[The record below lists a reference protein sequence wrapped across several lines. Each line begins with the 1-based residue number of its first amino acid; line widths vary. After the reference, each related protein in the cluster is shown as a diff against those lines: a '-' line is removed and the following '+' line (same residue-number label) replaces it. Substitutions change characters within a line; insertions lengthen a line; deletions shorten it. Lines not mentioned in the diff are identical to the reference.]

1 MRAYL
6 SHHNLFRGGMRKIA
20 TLILMT
26 TWVCSAIAEPHSIRG
41 WGATNCVEY
50 LKQYQDNP
58 EAVDELVLSWMW
70 GFMSG
75 FQFLAEK
82 PYDLSQVNSEA
93 AKVFVRNYC
102 LEHPTS
108 SYYEGILQFMGTI
121 PQFTLPRTRRLP

>member
-50 LKQYQDNP
+50 LKQYQDSPSVYAGKILKGAKPAELPVEQPTKLGLVINHFKTAKALGLQIP
-58 EAVDELVLSWMW
+58 DRLLALTDEV
-70 GFMSG
+70 
-75 FQFLAEK
+75 
-82 PYDLSQVNSEA
+82 
-93 AKVFVRNYC
+93 
-102 LEHPTS
+102 
-108 SYYEGILQFMGTI
+108 I
-121 PQFTLPRTRRLP
+121 

>member
-1 MRAYL
+1 
-6 SHHNLFRGGMRKIA
+6 MRKIA

-82 PYDLSQVNSEA
+82 PHDLSQVNSEA